1 MASPPGLRGRAD
13 DGRPGGARLYHRAVA
28 SELIWLNR
36 PAVAPSV
43 SELGAKAHNLVRLCD
58 ALIASTT
65 ERRLEARAEADVK
78 AGRLISH
85 EAVRRWLSSW
95 GSAKRLPRPRVGD

>member
-1 MASPPGLRGRAD
+1 MSRPMKSEKRLFDSPEA
-13 DGRPGGARLYHRAVA
+13 
-28 SELIWLNR
+28 E
-36 PAVAPSV
+36 
-43 SELGAKAHNLVRLCD
+43 AK
-58 ALIASTT
+58 S
-65 ERRLEARAEADVK
+65 EARAEADVK